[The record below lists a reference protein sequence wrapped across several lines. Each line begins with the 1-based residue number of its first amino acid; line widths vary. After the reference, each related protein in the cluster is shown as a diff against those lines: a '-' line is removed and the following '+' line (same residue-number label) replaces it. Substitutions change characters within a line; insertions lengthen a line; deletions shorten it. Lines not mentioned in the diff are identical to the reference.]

1 MPTLMNTEKFVEVV
15 RRSGLIEEERLTAAL
30 ESLAA
35 EPTDTA
41 NGATS
46 GSETDETQR
55 LVNHLIELK
64 LITSWQ
70 SDQLLKGK
78 HKGFFLGKY
87 KLLGHIGSG
96 GMSSVYLAEHLLM
109 QRRVAIK
116 VLPQSRVDDTSY
128 LARFR
133 REAQAAAALDHKNIV
148 RAFDIDNEGKHHY
161 IVMEYVEGRDLQQVV
176 KGDGPLEY
184 NRAAE
189 YIRQSAEGLQHAHDA
204 NLIHRDI
211 KPANLLVDNK
221 GVVKIL
227 DMGLARFTDE
237 TTTSLTIAHDENVL
251 GTADYLAP
259 EQAKNSHS
267 VDYRA
272 DIYSL
277 GCTLYY
283 ALTGHPPFREGTLT
297 ERILKHQKESPPSIL
312 LDRPDAP
319 KELIEVCSRMMSKQ
333 PSARFQSAGEI
344 ATTLAAWLAARGQR
358 VESST
363 GSVVNKP
370 GAPTPPRRGTGGA
383 TPALPPRRGERP
395 NLNDTLNGQDRE
407 TFKGKI
413 PPVLKPASG
422 SGVNKATGSGPKGA
436 SGTFNPDLL
445 SGESGGFPIINTG
458 AGSSK
463 KMPPLLPVAKP
474 LGSTSS
480 IIGSKI
486 SGSSNIGSGKAGQ
499 SGAFPTVTGKVTLN
513 TAAKVQRVKRGPPM
527 WIWYGV
533 GAGVLLIIALVVIVM
548 TR

>member
-1 MPTLMNTEKFVEVV
+1 MPTLSTEKFVEVV
-15 RRSGLIEEERLTAAL
+15 RRSGLVEEERLNAAL
-30 ESLAA
+30 ESLSAQ
-35 EPTDTA
+35 TTA
-41 NGATS
+41 SAN

-87 KLLGHIGSG
+87 KLLGHLGTG

-116 VLPQSRVDDTSY
+116 VLPQSRVEDTSY

-161 IVMEYVEGRDLQQVV
+161 IVMEYVEGRDLQNVV

-189 YIRQSAEGLQHAHDA
+189 YIRQAAEGMQHAHDA

-237 TTTSLTIAHDENVL
+237 TTSSLTIAHDENVL

-283 ALTGHPPFREGTLT
+283 ALTGHPPFRDGSLT

-319 KELIEVCSRMMSKQ
+319 KELIEVCSRMMAKQ

-344 ATTLAAWLAARGQR
+344 ATTLAAWLTARGQR

-363 GSVVNKP
+363 GSVMNKP
-370 GAPTPPRRGTGGA
+370 GAPTPPRRGSSGA
-383 TPALPPRRGERP
+383 VPAPPPRRGTTP
-395 NLNDTLNGQDRE
+395 NTNDTLTGQDRD
-407 TFKGKI
+407 TIKGNI

-422 SGVNKATGSGPKGA
+422 SGVNKPGSGPRNA
-436 SGTFNPDLL
+436 SGSSVNPDLL
-445 SGESGGFPIINTG
+445 SGDSGAFAAFSGGG
-458 AGSSK
+458 GSSK
-463 KMPPLLPVAKP
+463 KLPPAMPVAKP
-474 LGSTSS
+474 VASPAASANAKS
-480 IIGSKI
+480 HPPV
-486 SGSSNIGSGKAGQ
+486 NQ
-499 SGAFPTVTGKVTLN
+499 SGGMTTLGNLTIGPDGKI
-513 TAAKVQRVKRGPPM
+513 QRVKRPVPKYM
-527 WIWYGV
+527 WYAV
-533 GAGVLLIIALVVIVM
+533 GAGLLLVITLIVFLIFKK
-548 TR
+548 

>member
-1 MPTLMNTEKFVEVV
+1 MPTLSTEKFVEVV
-15 RRSGLIEEERLTAAL
+15 RRSGLIEEERLNAAL
-30 ESLAA
+30 ESLSAQSA
-35 EPTDTA
+35 GTA
-41 NGATS
+41 N

-55 LVNHLIELK
+55 LVTQLIELK

-87 KLLGHIGSG
+87 KLLGHLGSG

-148 RAFDIDNEGKHHY
+148 RAYDIDNEGKHHY
-161 IVMEYVEGRDLQQVV
+161 IVMEYVEGRDLQNVV
-176 KGDGPLEY
+176 KAEGPLEY
-184 NRAAE
+184 NRAAD
-189 YIRQSAEGLQHAHDA
+189 YIRQAAEGLQHAHDA

-211 KPANLLVDNK
+211 KPANLLVDHK
-221 GVVKIL
+221 GVVKVL

-272 DIYSL
+272 DLYSL
-277 GCTLYY
+277 GCTMYY
-283 ALTGHPPFREGTLT
+283 ALTGHPPFRDGTLA

-312 LDRPDAP
+312 VDRPDAP
-319 KELIEVCSRMMSKQ
+319 KELIEVCSRMMAKQ

-344 ATTLAAWLAARGQR
+344 ATTLAAWLTSRGQR

-363 GSVVNKP
+363 GSVMNKT
-370 GAPTPPRRGTGGA
+370 GAPTPPRRGASGA
-383 TPALPPRRGERP
+383 PPAPPPRRGAAP
-395 NLNDTLNGQDRE
+395 NLSDTLTGQDRD
-407 TFKGKI
+407 TIKGNI

-422 SGVNKATGSGPKGA
+422 SSVNKPPSGSGPKGA
-436 SGTFNPDLL
+436 SGSVFNPDIL
-445 SGESGGFPIINTG
+445 SGESGAFPVVNPTG
-458 AGSSK
+458 SGSAKNPGSSK
-463 KMPPLLPVAKP
+463 KLPPPLPTAKP
-474 LGSTSS
+474 LGSN
-480 IIGSKI
+480 
-486 SGSSNIGSGKAGQ
+486 SNLGGMPPVGT
-499 SGAFPTVTGKVTLN
+499 SGAFPTVSGKVSLN
-513 TAAKVQRVKRGPPM
+513 TAAKVQKVKRPPPK
-527 WIWYGV
+527 WIWYAV
-533 GAGVLLIIALVVIVM
+533 GAGVLLVVLMIILVIIKFK
-548 TR
+548 